1 MLPFASLAIFSCL
14 LSGLHSVGAEY
25 LCIYF
30 WKKTAVF
37 ELSLQATMEQT
48 GGGLFQS
55 KVRPIFSSYL
65 LIIVY
70 L

>member
-1 MLPFASLAIFSCL
+1 VHLFF
-14 LSGLHSVGAEY
+14 E
-25 LCIYF
+25 
-30 WKKTAVF
+30 KTAVF
-37 ELSLQATMEQT
+37 ELSLEATMEQT

-55 KVRPIFSSYL
+55 KVRPIFASYL